1 MGRYSS
7 KDCLLLV
14 DGYDVM
20 GEMTEVTDAVE
31 AITEES
37 TPFGEEWEK
46 HKYVGLQS
54 AELSQS
60 GFFED
65 GAASVNEALN
75 EKQGE
80 NRIYCLGYQGNT
92 TGKAFAGFEGAL
104 QATFERVASKGTLHK
119 ANASYMGAGKVEEG
133 RILHA
138 LAERA
143 ADGDTEAAGTR
154 VDNGAQTTAGGS
166 AYLQVTGLDLG
177 GHTNVVIKVRDS
189 ADGTTWDDLETF
201 TAVTSSPAVERKIK
215 AGTIRRYL
223 AASWEF
229 TGAGSDPDITFFVGF
244 CRN

>member
-14 DGYDVM
+14 DGFNCM
-20 GEMTEVTDAVE
+20 GEMTEVADAVE

-37 TPFGEEWEK
+37 TPYGEEWEE

-65 GAASVNEALN
+65 GPASVNDALN

-92 TGKAFAGFEGAL
+92 IGNGFTGFEGAL
-104 QATFERVASKGTLHK
+104 QTNFERVASKGTLHK

-138 LAERA
+138 LAERT
-143 ADGDTEAAGTR
+143 ADGDTKATPVENSSSSS
-154 VDNGAQTTAGGS
+154 NGGA
-166 AYLQVTGLDLG
+166 AYLQVADLDLG
-177 GHTNVVIKVRDS
+177 GYDDVTINVLERN
-189 ADGTTWDDLETF
+189 GGTWDTLATF
-201 TAVTSSPAVERKIK
+201 TADDANEAQRIEVSGDVEEDLAVEWTFN
-215 AGTIRRYL
+215 G
-223 AASWEF
+223 S
-229 TGAGSDPDITFFVGF
+229 GSDPAITFFVGF
-244 CRN
+244 ARY